1 MVDEMIYK
9 TISEIQKNLIRLTNE
24 LQNEKELLVRLKGN
38 SKTKREAKLLYYT
51 NLINHV
57 FMELGYEHKTRT
69 AKHTRHTKLIH

>member
-9 TISEIQKNLIRLTNE
+9 TISEIQKKLVRLTNE
-24 LQNEKELLVRLKGN
+24 LQNEKELLMRLNGTK
-38 SKTKREAKLLYYT
+38 KAKREAKLLYYT

-69 AKHTRHTKLIH
+69 Y